1 MKLLLSSVFGPFA
14 VNDAYGRKENKMEL
28 FHNQVTKE
36 QGVFSYRFNHHSF
49 GLYLMAENVKVP
61 TTVLDFPSLSK
72 FRQEVR
78 KGYDFVGIS
87 FIVPNAAKA
96 RKMAEVVRE
105 ESPATKII
113 LGGHGVSIQG
123 IENIIPHDFI
133 CRGEGVRF
141 LRRLFGEIV
150 DRPVRHPMIHSSFNR
165 RVMGVPLPKMSG
177 VLLPGVGCPNKCRFC
192 CTSHFFGD
200 YIPYLSTGREMFDV
214 CKGYEE
220 KLGITDFGVLD
231 ENFLK
236 SPERAL
242 ELLECIESE
251 EKLYTFG
258 IFSSAETLQALGNL
272 DILVRLGV
280 QFIWIGVESKR
291 EAYEKNRGVDFHELI
306 RELRERGISVMASAI
321 LFLEHHNQ
329 KSIWEDIDFAV
340 SLRPDYLQFMQLGPM
355 PGTALHESYLE
366 KGKLRSD
373 LPYEE
378 WHGQSEIWFHH
389 PDFTGK
395 ESREFLKRAFMRDY
409 EYAGASLLRAI
420 DTMVRG
426 YRYAL
431 RHSDPRVRRRAESFT
446 LLKQMR
452 HFLPAA
458 RLLACNR
465 ATVELAKQLA
475 SRYRALFGPR
485 SARDLMVSAAVT
497 GFAVAEWA
505 RIRFMSD
512 VRHPGKNLLRYRWD
526 KCDEAP
532 SVYMTPALAPKPSN

>member
-1 MKLLLSSVFGPFA
+1 VFGPFA

-61 TTVLDFPSLSK
+61 TTVLDFPSLRE

-87 FIVPNAAKA
+87 FIVPNASKA

-113 LGGHGVSIQG
+113 LGGHGISIQG
-123 IENIIPHDFI
+123 IENLISHDFI
-133 CRGEGVRF
+133 CRGEGVSF
-141 LRRLFGEIV
+141 LRRLLGEKV
-150 DRPVRHPMIHSSFNR
+150 DRPVRHPMLHSSFNR

-177 VLLPGVGCPNKCRFC
+177 VILPGVGCPNKCRFC

-200 YIPYLSTGREMFDV
+200 YIPYLNTGREMFEV

-236 SPERAL
+236 SPERVL
-242 ELLECIESE
+242 ELLDCIESE
-251 EKLYTFG
+251 RKLYTFG

-291 EAYEKNRGVDFHELI
+291 EAYEKNHGVDFHELI

-355 PGTALHESYLE
+355 PGTALYDSYLK
-366 KGKLRSD
+366 KGKLRSN

-378 WHGQSEIWFHH
+378 WHGQSEIWFRH
-389 PDFTGK
+389 PDFTGE
-395 ESREFLKRAFMRDY
+395 ESREFLKRAFKSDY

-420 DTMVRG
+420 DTMLRG

-431 RHSDPRVRRRAESFT
+431 RHSDSRVRRRAESFT
-446 LLKQMR
+446 LVKQMR

-458 RLLACNR
+458 RLLASNS
-465 ATVELAKQLA
+465 ATRELAKQLT
-475 SRYRALFGPR
+475 SRYRALFGLR
-485 SARDLMVSAAVT
+485 SAKDLMVSAAVT
-497 GFAVAEWA
+497 GFAIAEWA
-505 RIRFMSD
+505 RIRYMSD
-512 VRHPGKNLLRYRWD
+512 FRHPGKNLLRYRWD
-526 KCDEAP
+526 KSDEDLSIYIP
-532 SVYMTPALAPKPSN
+532 PALAQLPHSSG